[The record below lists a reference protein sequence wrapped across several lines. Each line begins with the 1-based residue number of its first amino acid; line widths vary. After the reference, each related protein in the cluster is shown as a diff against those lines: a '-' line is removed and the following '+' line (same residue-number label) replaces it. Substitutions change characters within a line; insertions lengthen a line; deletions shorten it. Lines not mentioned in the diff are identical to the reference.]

1 MRLQTVFRQKDGGRI
16 VTNAH
21 LINRGRLP
29 VVDIGG
35 EFQFLEITDEE
46 SGAVL
51 ISKLYAQEIKQTG
64 DKFSVQVL
72 SPMYR
77 QECGVDHLNQL
88 IQEQTNGAAPEKQ
101 EYKNGIIFFR
111 VGDKVMQKKN
121 DYDKGVFNG
130 DIGEIYAI
138 QQDMSIVLK
147 SALIQIFCNFFKR
160 LVPKPTRKSVKYTLD
175 FSIFFPPC
183 N

>member
-1 MRLQTVFRQKDGGRI
+1 MYHLMNALRPECRCILVGDADQLPSVGAGAILHDIIRSEVVPVVRLQTVFRQKDGGRI

-35 EFQFLEITDEE
+35 EFQFLEIADEK

-101 EYKNGIIFFR
+101 EYKNG
-111 VGDKVMQKKN
+111 
-121 DYDKGVFNG
+121 
-130 DIGEIYAI
+130 
-138 QQDMSIVLK
+138 
-147 SALIQIFCNFFKR
+147 
-160 LVPKPTRKSVKYTLD
+160 
-175 FSIFFPPC
+175 SIFFV
-183 N
+183 

>member
-1 MRLQTVFRQKDGGRI
+1 MHDIIRSEVVPVVRLQTVFRQKDGGRI

-35 EFQFLEITDEE
+35 EFQFLEIADEK

-72 SPMYR
+72 SPMF
-77 QECGVDHLNQL
+77 QC
-88 IQEQTNGAAPEKQ
+88 
-101 EYKNGIIFFR
+101 
-111 VGDKVMQKKN
+111 
-121 DYDKGVFNG
+121 
-130 DIGEIYAI
+130 
-138 QQDMSIVLK
+138 
-147 SALIQIFCNFFKR
+147 
-160 LVPKPTRKSVKYTLD
+160 
-175 FSIFFPPC
+175 FFPMHVGVAVEKMVVMMMPVRISKIVSELAVG
-183 N
+183 